1 MAFPHSHIAGYSTL
15 GNIALTVD
23 GSGGSDTP
31 TSTRPSRI
39 LKGDHSSEPFAT
51 IQAALN
57 SLPKTISHVVTVDV
71 AAGSYQGFGMEGFN
85 ATYPGYVMVRGVQD
99 LVTPTTGPATG
110 TATSGTVNTLT
121 LTGAAWTA
129 DDFVGKFCKIISGT
143 GAGQHFIIAS
153 NTTDTLRFAARMS
166 PAPDATSVFEIT
178 EPKTLITSNGIFSS
192 GIYVSGGFGFTY
204 VYDFH
209 VEGTTYG
216 VNQLWTN
223 GTLSLARVTV
233 KNSYYNFVAQEAKKC
248 AWNQIGSLGST
259 SYGITFLVVE
269 FAGNPS
275 YEKGW
280 LAINAGAGADGIYFS
295 ACKFGGCQGIYV
307 KGCGNNG
314 INIDN
319 SVVSLYYIVADNNL
333 DGIWASRSKS
343 ILYNVSCNNNTKRG
357 ISSDYGSRIDLQNT
371 VTGSGNGEWGVNAG
385 VGVGGLVAL
394 TSLPTITGTLGDATV
409 DGTTALVWSSDLAVK
424 NDYAY
429 FLARDARIVRAV

>member
-1 MAFPHSHIAGYSTL
+1 MAFPHSYIAGYATQ
-15 GNIALTVD
+15 GTIALTVD
-23 GSGGSDTP
+23 GSTGSDTP
-31 TSTRPSRI
+31 TSTRPPRL
-39 LKGDHSSEPFAT
+39 LKGDYSSEPFAT
-51 IQAALN
+51 IQAALDT
-57 SLPKTISHVVTVDV
+57 LPKIVSHIITIDV
-71 AAGSYQGFGMEGFN
+71 AAGSYQGFGVEGFD
-85 ATYPGYVMVRGVQD
+85 ATYPGYLMVRGVQG
-99 LVTPTTGPATG
+99 LVTPTSGPASG
-110 TATSGTVNTLT
+110 TATSGSADTLT
-121 LTGAAWTA
+121 LTGAGWTT
-129 DDFVGKFCKIISGT
+129 DDFVGKFCKIVSGT
-143 GAGQHFIIAS
+143 GAGQHFIVAS

-166 PAPDATSVFEIT
+166 PAPNATSIFEIT
-178 EPKTLITSNGIFSS
+178 EPKTLITTNGPFTS

-209 VEGTTYG
+209 VEGPTYG

-233 KNSYYNFVAQEAKKC
+233 KNGVYNFVAQEAKKS

-269 FAGNPS
+269 FAGNPA

-280 LAINAGAGADGIYFS
+280 LAINAGAGADGLYFS
-295 ACKFGGCQGIYV
+295 GCKYGGCQGIYI

-333 DGIWASRSKS
+333 DGIWTSRANAL
-343 ILYNVSCNNNTKRG
+343 LYNVSVNNNTQRG
-357 ISSDYGSRIDLQNT
+357 ISSNYGSRIDLQNT
-371 VTGSGNGEWGVNAG
+371 ISGSGNGEWGVHAG

-409 DGTTALVWSSDLAVK
+409 DGSTALVWATDFAST

-429 FLARDARIVRAV
+429 FLARDARIVRAA